1 MDLTLDPPY
10 VIGMREQLEST
21 SLADR
26 VVVAT
31 LLSLSAAGRTPAN
44 TADIRQA
51 SSERLDSD
59 GTEPMGHLSEADVIR
74 ALNGLV
80 ETDLVVETRP
90 DDGSPVGKGRPEYEL
105 GVDADRVREFLAADD
120 RVAPMLE

>member
-1 MDLTLDPPY
+1 
-10 VIGMREQLEST
+10 MREQLEST

-31 LLSLSAAGRTPAN
+31 LLSLSSADRTPAN

-80 ETDLVVETRP
+80 ETELVVENRL

-105 GVDADRVREFLAADD
+105 GVDAERVREFLATDD